1 MWCKDLGQVI
11 IQSAQNA
18 ALTLHFVIERDGLL
32 YYVCGWRELYKR

>member
-1 MWCKDLGQVI
+1 MWYKDLGQVT

-32 YYVCGWRELYKR
+32 YYVCGRRELCKR